1 MPSAQHGLLD
11 LLDARAHPDS
21 PCLTSLLPEQVGV
34 GAGPVPEIG
43 HPPLCPC
50 RVAQHPELGRMML
63 WSTTVTGFGHNPVTV
78 SRSMPLETGQV
89 PRHRC
94 PVLMPR
100 PLGHTR
106 MAPGL
111 ELARALAG
119 ACHRSAG
126 RSIKPLAAD
135 QTRLTHTPH
144 NNVVPYGKSRQIHT
158 AR

>member
-1 MPSAQHGLLD
+1 MPPAQHGLLD
-11 LLDARAHPDS
+11 LLDARAHPGS
-21 PCLTSLLPEQVGV
+21 TCLTSLLPEQVGV

-43 HPPLCPC
+43 HPPLSSC

-63 WSTTVTGFGHNPVTV
+63 WSATVAGLGHDPVTV
-78 SRSMPLETGQV
+78 SRSMPFETGQV
-89 PRHRC
+89 TLHRC

-100 PLGHTR
+100 PLGYTR

-111 ELARALAG
+111 ELARALMGAG
-119 ACHRSAG
+119 HRPAG
-126 RSIKPLAAD
+126 RSVKPLAAD

-144 NNVVPYGKSRQIHT
+144 NNVAPCGESREIHT